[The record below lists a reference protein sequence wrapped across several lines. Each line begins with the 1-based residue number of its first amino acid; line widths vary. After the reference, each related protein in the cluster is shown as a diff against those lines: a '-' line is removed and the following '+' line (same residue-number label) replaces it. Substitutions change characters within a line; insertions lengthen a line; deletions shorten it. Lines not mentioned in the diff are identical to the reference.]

1 MIYPNKSFLM
11 TKTLSF
17 LFVLISVSAQGKLHV
32 LTSTKNLKSIAET
45 IAKDHIHLE
54 SLIKGPQDPHFLS
67 PKPSYMI
74 KARKADLLI
83 LIGMDLE
90 IGWLPGIIQGAR
102 NPQIQK
108 GRPGY
113 LNTSQFIKALSV
125 PKGKVDRFFGDIH
138 PFGNPHFLLDPIRAI
153 QVSKGIK
160 KKLSELDQGN
170 KDYYI
175 KNQAQFED
183 TIKKKMKI
191 WKKRITNS
199 GVKKIVTYHNSF
211 EYFLNRFQL
220 TLTGLIEEK
229 PGIPPS
235 SKHILKLIQQ
245 MKNSQT
251 SCLLMS
257 SFYGNAAQV
266 EKIKKAL
273 PVHIETVAIEVMA
286 LKEATNYI
294 SVIEGIVKAIEN
306 CGGFNNRSKET
317 V

>member
-1 MIYPNKSFLM
+1 MIYSNKSFLM

-245 MKNSQT
+245 MKNSQI

-266 EKIKKAL
+266 R
-273 PVHIETVAIEVMA
+273 
-286 LKEATNYI
+286 
-294 SVIEGIVKAIEN
+294 EN
-306 CGGFNNRSKET
+306 QKSPASPYRNCSHRSDGFKRSNKLYFCN
-317 V
+317 

>member
-191 WKKRITNS
+191 WKKSITNS